1 MQRLQKNEFIDSFR
15 QTLGAVPLVVVA
27 RYGGNGV
34 NATNQIRRKFEAS
47 GIRFQ
52 VVKNTL
58 ARKAVAGTELE
69 GLSAHLTGMSL
80 MILSSDDPV
89 ASAKVL
95 REVLAGNENIAI
107 KGGYWDGMVLDAD
120 GVKSVADMPSR
131 PEMLSMLLATLQE
144 PGRQVLSLLEA
155 PARDLLNLL
164 HNFETKLSE
173 ASEA

>member
-1 MQRLQKNEFIDSFR
+1 
-15 QTLGAVPLVVVA
+15 
-27 RYGGNGV
+27 
-34 NATNQIRRKFEAS
+34 
-47 GIRFQ
+47 
-52 VVKNTL
+52 
-58 ARKAVAGTELE
+58 
-69 GLSAHLTGMSL
+69 